1 VTDYTTSVGSL
12 AYSNI
17 DQANMH
23 QFPNTVTKN
32 VITHNHQGC
41 VSVIINHSTSQFISP
56 RNVDHIFNIATSA
69 NIFIGAFMRHV
80 LIGAVRISSNW
91 YITNSNNTTSLNTSY
106 VMCALPI

>member
-56 RNVDHIFNIATSA
+56 RNVDHIF
-69 NIFIGAFMRHV
+69 MRHV
-80 LIGAVRISSNW
+80 LIGAVRISSNCVINIA
-91 YITNSNNTTSLNTSY
+91 YRQCSLGH
-106 VMCALPI
+106 CAEILFVRQK